1 MSSTVIKTSR
11 HKNDYEFVSQDS
23 HIDLAGFDAPLSKE
37 SLSSGVV
44 KSDSSINFLSDTNK
58 VLLSPLGSFYH
69 FIVDHAGSSLD
80 LYRQDS
86 SIEFVI
92 DTSMLEGMPGKQG
105 NYLLES
111 FLKLLDYYK
120 IKYQTFSRSSFDVI
134 NINNFYIKH
143 YYHQIGDPQTALFD
157 MYKGYLQLKDSK
169 PTKDIYLSRSM
180 AHSVED
186 LGPVNVRIDDEKAI
200 EEYFSSLGFEIVRP
214 EDFSSLDEQIE
225 FLHGVRTLVSL
236 TSSGIT
242 NSTFMQPGQTVIE
255 LVTPI
260 TIDFPDDD
268 NAYYSKTVE
277 ELHHFYVF
285 MSFRKKHK
293 YIGISNEAKSAK
305 ALINNLE
312 SDELFKSFINRKKKK
327 GIFKR

>member
-1 MSSTVIKTSR
+1 
-11 HKNDYEFVSQDS
+11 
-23 HIDLAGFDAPLSKE
+23 
-37 SLSSGVV
+37 
-44 KSDSSINFLSDTNK
+44 
-58 VLLSPLGSFYH
+58 
-69 FIVDHAGSSLD
+69 
-80 LYRQDS
+80 
-86 SIEFVI
+86 
-92 DTSMLEGMPGKQG
+92 
-105 NYLLES
+105 
-111 FLKLLDYYK
+111 
-120 IKYQTFSRSSFDVI
+120 
-134 NINNFYIKH
+134 
-143 YYHQIGDPQTALFD
+143 
-157 MYKGYLQLKDSK
+157 
-169 PTKDIYLSRSM
+169 M

-293 YIGISNEAKSAK
+293 YIGISNEVKSAK